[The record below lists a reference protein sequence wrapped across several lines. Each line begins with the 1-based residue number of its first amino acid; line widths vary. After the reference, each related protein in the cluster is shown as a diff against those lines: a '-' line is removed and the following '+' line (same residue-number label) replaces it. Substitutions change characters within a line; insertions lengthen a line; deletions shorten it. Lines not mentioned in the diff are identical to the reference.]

1 MSGSEAPR
9 HRLDRHDAVRLGRP
23 PACAWPLRP
32 RAAAPAPAR
41 ARGGGRTRR
50 ARHYVPMVTAGWA
63 GVAGLAFAAFAM
75 HGMARAAVLALC
87 APLCGLSF
95 WARTDGG
102 GGGGGDDGG
111 PDPDDGPGDD
121 DVDWDRFMS
130 DLDRYAARRREPVA
144 R

>member
-1 MSGSEAPR
+1 MRDPAGR
-9 HRLDRHDAVRLGRP
+9 WQCRGVRLLVIGWIVTTP
-23 PACAWPLRP
+23 YGF
-32 RAAAPAPAR
+32 AAAASASER
-41 ARGGGRTRR
+41 VRTMM